1 MNNTEQVRGAVLQA
15 LRNQKKTKEWLA
27 EKVGQHKSWA
37 TRFFNGEVKSL
48 TDEQAYAIQDALEI
62 SLFSIRRPGQHTTA
76 ALDVAAEFDSCEGF
90 AKVVNALRDAM
101 KGVIFTPRYIATDD
115 MGELGK
121 KIIAICKANPE
132 KPGKVARLVL
142 ELLA

>member
-15 LRNQKKTKEWLA
+15 LRSQKRTKEWLA

-62 SLFSIRRPGQHTTA
+62 PLYGISRPGQHTTT
-76 ALDVAAEFDSCEGF
+76 ALDVAAEFDRSEAF
-90 AKVVNALRDAM
+90 AKVVNALREAM
-101 KGVIFTPRYIATDD
+101 MDVIFTPRYIATQD
-115 MGELGK
+115 MAAVGE
-121 KIIAICKANPE
+121 KIIAICKANPD